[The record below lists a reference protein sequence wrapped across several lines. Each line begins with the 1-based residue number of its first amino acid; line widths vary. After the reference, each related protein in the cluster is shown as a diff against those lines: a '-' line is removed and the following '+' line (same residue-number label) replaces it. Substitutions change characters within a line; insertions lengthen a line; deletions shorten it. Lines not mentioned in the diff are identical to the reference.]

1 MTECEVDIC
10 TSDGEHSAPSK
21 KLNRMVPLCRI
32 HLIHAMNRGYL
43 DCGGCG
49 RPYGRHFSEGRVF
62 CNGCMEKANKIEG
75 RVAA

>member
-10 TSDGEHSAPSK
+10 VTDAENRAPSK
-21 KLNRMVPLCRI
+21 KLNRMVRLCRV

-49 RPYGRHFSEGRVF
+49 RPWSRHLSEGRIF
-62 CNGCMEKANKIEG
+62 CNGCMAKADKIEG
-75 RVAA
+75 RVSA